1 MNSLIEKKKPYTHQF
16 CRESAVVCTD
26 KNSWIITGLV
36 KFQAQ
41 ERGKGLWL
49 QVTLQH
55 QKSQYIWE
63 MKVNFIYA

>member
-1 MNSLIEKKKPYTHQF
+1 MNSLIGKKKTYTHQF
-16 CRESAVVCTD
+16 CWESAVVCTD

-49 QVTLQH
+49 QVALQH
-55 QKSQYIWE
+55 QKSQNIWE
-63 MKVNFIYA
+63 MKVHFIYA

>member
-1 MNSLIEKKKPYTHQF
+1 MNSLIEKEKPYAHQF
-16 CRESAVVCTD
+16 CRELAGVCMD

-41 ERGKGLWL
+41 EGGRGLCL
-49 QVTLQH
+49 QVALQH
-55 QKSQYIWE
+55 QKWQNIWE